1 MEKDI
6 TDIYTKL
13 SGGKQITSEEYTIT
27 KGDFNSIMVDRFKA
41 ELLKAGIKWNGEDV
55 QYKNLVGGGKP
66 VISAAKTN
74 GVSQPVAAKNNVPAK
89 GFAVGIDIQRL
100 AELPE
105 SNDYWEDAFYKT
117 KFKPEEIAYCVKKES
132 PRESFAGLYAA
143 KEALVKCDN
152 SLDWDNILISYD
164 ENGKPAYSSYF
175 ISVSHSGDT
184 AVAIALQNNNSQQS
198 SNGIIEPKA
207 AEAIPAPVKIVDA
220 PRPKSYNKLYF
231 LAILVIVAYIV
242 VRDFILKH

>member
-1 MEKDI
+1 MEKNI

-55 QYKNLVGGGKP
+55 QYKNLVGGGAP
-66 VISAAKTN
+66 IISVAKTN
-74 GVSQPVAAKNNVPAK
+74 GVSQPVAKNNAPAK
-89 GFAVGIDIQRL
+89 GFSVGIDIQRL
-100 AELPE
+100 GELPE
-105 SNDYWEDAFYKT
+105 SSDYWEDTFYKT
-117 KFKPEEIAYCVKKES
+117 KFKAEEIAYCVKKES

-164 ENGKPAYSSYF
+164 ENGKPGYSNYF
-175 ISVSHSGDT
+175 ISLSHTGDT
-184 AVAIALQNNNSQQS
+184 AVAIALQNNT
-198 SNGIIEPKA
+198 GIQGSFEPKA
-207 AEAIPAPVKIVDA
+207 AEISPAPVEIVNT
-220 PRPKSYNKLYF
+220 PRPKSYSKLYF
-231 LAILVIVAYIV
+231 LAIVAIVAYIV
-242 VRDFILKH
+242 VRDFILRH